1 MNNKLVSQARYG
13 NQHIPLYK
21 QVEINILEDI
31 DEGRLVPGDLIP
43 SEPQLAEK
51 LGVSQGTIKK
61 AIDNLVKEKRLYRH
75 QGKGTYVSAIDFN
88 NSLFRFFAYGDAA
101 GKGVRIHKETEI
113 RKLKKAQKHIYQALG
128 YEAGSDLLYIQRR
141 GYIQDVEDRP
151 ILVEHC
157 WWCPDIVPG
166 LENEDV
172 HIPDLMYALVVD
184 KYKVPVVRAEESLTA
199 DIADKRTAEIL
210 GIPEKSP
217 VIVLVRHTYTR
228 KNKIIEYRKTIG
240 RADKFSYRAEIR

>member
-1 MNNKLVSQARYG
+1 MSSGLLSRGHYG
-13 NQHIPLYK
+13 NQHIPLYR
-21 QVEINILEDI
+21 QVEMNILADI

-51 LGVSQGTIKK
+51 LGVSQGTVKK

-75 QGKGTYVSAIDFN
+75 QGKGTYVSTIDFN

-113 RKLKKAQKHIYQALG
+113 RELKKGLKAICQTLG
-128 YEAGSDLLYIQRR
+128 YEPGSSLLYIQRR

-166 LENEDV
+166 LENEEV

-184 KYKVPVVRAEESLTA
+184 KYKVPVIRAEEALTA
-199 DIADKRTAEIL
+199 DVADKQTAEIL

-217 VIVLVRHTYTR
+217 VIVLIRHTFTR
-228 KNKIIEYRKTIG
+228 NNKIIEYRKTIG